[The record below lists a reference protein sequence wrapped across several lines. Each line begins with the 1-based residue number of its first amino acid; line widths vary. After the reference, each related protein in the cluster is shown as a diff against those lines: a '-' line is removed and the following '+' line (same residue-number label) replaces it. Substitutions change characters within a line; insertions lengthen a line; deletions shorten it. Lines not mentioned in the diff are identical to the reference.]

1 MQVFPGVASALE
13 IFDKRL
19 DLILDG
25 RVEKTMPNSQRQ
37 QVLQQ
42 NKGKTNTAGFIFRN
56 VTQTAGC

>member
-1 MQVFPGVASALE
+1 MQVFPGVASASE

-25 RVEKTMPNSQRQ
+25 RVEKMPNSQRQ